1 MACKVKALRLETS
14 KLCLDKRS
22 LILGTSNSTGGYA
35 CGTSQSISIA
45 EYPICEI
52 NVIDRS
58 NENFLNALLLN
69 ANFIV
74 NNKALLDTVSIA
86 SGQGT
91 ILRSFQYLFYSLSF
105 KFIFTLKKNCAH
117 LDFKFASLFSQ
128 GLKFHLHLYLNC

>member
-1 MACKVKALRLETS
+1 MAYKVKALRLEIS

-22 LILGTSNSTGGYA
+22 LILSASCSTGGYA

-45 EYPICEI
+45 EYPIWEI

-74 NNKALLDTVSIA
+74 NNNVLLDTVSIA
-86 SGQGT
+86 SGQVT
-91 ILRSFQYLFYSLSF
+91 PLR
-105 KFIFTLKKNCAH
+105 FI
-117 LDFKFASLFSQ
+117 
-128 GLKFHLHLYLNC
+128 